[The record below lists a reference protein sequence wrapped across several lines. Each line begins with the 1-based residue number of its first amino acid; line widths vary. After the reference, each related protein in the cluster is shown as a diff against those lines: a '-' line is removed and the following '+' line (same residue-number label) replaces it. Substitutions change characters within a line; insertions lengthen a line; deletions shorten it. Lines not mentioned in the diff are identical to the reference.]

1 MRQAELD
8 SLLPNSVS
16 VIVRSSTPEPGQSCD
31 EVFFP
36 HNHPLPHTP
45 TAHDIPEDRSLPLR
59 HLLNSLN
66 PQNQSD
72 CHPPPHQGD
81 RGAVTLHPPVPG
93 LLSLSAPQAPWTPPR
108 QRTSCLRNPNY
119 PIHHILNSPRSS
131 SLLAPLFVNSSET
144 VEQVIM
150 EMQQAKE
157 DCDAKIRKFNRLI
170 RRYDPGP
177 LEPDAVQQNRAEW
190 SRELSSA
197 LDDLVDSIETMS
209 IKHGQDLGSQEV
221 AVWKTKIRNGEEEFS
236 NFTNK
241 GAFRRRP

>member
-1 MRQAELD
+1 
-8 SLLPNSVS
+8 
-16 VIVRSSTPEPGQSCD
+16 
-31 EVFFP
+31 
-36 HNHPLPHTP
+36 
-45 TAHDIPEDRSLPLR
+45 
-59 HLLNSLN
+59 
-66 PQNQSD
+66 
-72 CHPPPHQGD
+72 
-81 RGAVTLHPPVPG
+81 
-93 LLSLSAPQAPWTPPR
+93 
-108 QRTSCLRNPNY
+108 
-119 PIHHILNSPRSS
+119 
-131 SLLAPLFVNSSET
+131 
-144 VEQVIM
+144 
-150 EMQQAKE
+150 MQQAKE